1 MNRLTREARLISPDH
16 ARIVAAV
23 LRSAT
28 SRVLAFA
35 DTLGGSTLIT
45 DMEQVVRIRSEVD
58 LPVYQSGI
66 CTGREHGCGRPDA
79 NVRSGATTSAS
90 DARFVVPMRF
100 DTTALLG
107 KRPSKPDM
115 PADGAAADFTRGHS
129 GRSTQ
134 RPPYCPLSLTL
145 QENDPPA
152 TQSAVLG
159 FVFVGTSAKGAAAV
173 GRRSRSFDL
182 RLTLRER
189 RAQVV
194 IIHPT
199 MTQGQN
205 RRTPQPPA
213 PAETG
218 SCGVSARHSSLFGA
232 DARAPPRST
241 CTGVRDAGGL
251 FLRHNHSANPARHC
265 SDNALKFHVFLDN

>member
-152 TQSAVLG
+152 AQSAVLG
-159 FVFVGTSAKGAAAV
+159 FVFVGTSASGAAAV
-173 GRRSRSFDL
+173 GWRSGSIL
-182 RLTLRER
+182 RPSAYVTGEA
-189 RAQVV
+189 RAGCD
-194 IIHPT
+194 HP
-199 MTQGQN
+199 
-205 RRTPQPPA
+205 PY
-213 PAETG
+213 
-218 SCGVSARHSSLFGA
+218 H
-232 DARAPPRST
+232 DARSKQAHAAAARPSRN
-241 CTGVRDAGGL
+241 GI
-251 FLRHNHSANPARHC
+251 LRCLSAA
-265 SDNALKFHVFLDN
+265 F